1 MLAETIFYLLVV
13 TMHTPDIYESALLL
27 AVYGSQGECEVVA
40 EVFSSNTEKDIS
52 TLCISTKLEDL
63 PPLLIKK
70 EL

>member
-27 AVYGSQGECEVVA
+27 AVYESQGECEVVA
-40 EVFSSNTEKDIS
+40 EVFSSSKEKDIS